1 MKLLLSSL
9 LVSVSLWGADP
20 PKDGPPDGKDGPPPR
35 QREDRPRGRERGP
48 RGGFDVDVDFRGGPP
63 APPRGPIKEGEN
75 WVIFG
80 VIKTA
85 ASGETAPFDPSKGP
99 VELELKDGRKITID
113 VLPPP
118 PHPPGPPRGP
128 RGPEGRRGPDGPDG
142 PPGPPRGP
150 HGPDVPPHH
159 GDDHDRHGDH
169 GPPHGEHGPRSPFG
183 PDGPHPPFGP
193 GGPGGA
199 IESVIRD
206 EIRPLPPDPE
216 VFKLNSEEREI
227 QHKLDRIKR
236 DSSKAGGEISEAT
249 KKEVTDLVTKQF
261 DLRQQIRRKL
271 LERIQKDSKK
281 IEESLQKREGQKQQL
296 INERVSEILDPGA
309 VDF

>member
-1 MKLLLSSL
+1 MNLLLSSL

-20 PKDGPPDGKDGPPPR
+20 PKEGPPEGKDRPPKGE
-35 QREDRPRGRERGP
+35 REDHSPRGRGRGP
-48 RGGFDVDVDFRGGPP
+48 RGGFDADDDFRGGPH

-80 VIKTA
+80 VIKTSA
-85 ASGETAPFDPSKGP
+85 NGETAPFDPSKGP

-113 VLPPP
+113 VLPLP

-128 RGPEGRRGPDGPDG
+128 RGPEGRRGPDGPNG
-142 PPGPPRGP
+142 PPGPPRDFDG
-150 HGPDVPPHH
+150 PPHH
-159 GDDHDRHGDH
+159 GDDHERRGDH
-169 GPPHGEHGPRSPFG
+169 GPPFGEHGPRGPHG
-183 PDGPHPPFGP
+183 PDGPHPPF
-193 GGPGGA
+193 GPGGA

-216 VFKLNSEEREI
+216 VFKLNADEREI
-227 QHKLDRIKR
+227 QHKLDRLKR
-236 DSSKAGGEISEAT
+236 DAGKAGGEISEAT
-249 KKEVTDLVTKQF
+249 KKEVTELVTKQF